1 LKKAGILLAILAFT
15 AVLLKAM
22 KIGVDA
28 TCWGNKRGYGRFT
41 RELFEEL
48 LVIDGHNQYLFFVDQ
63 KTAREC
69 SFPDAV
75 EKVVVNTNEAP
86 AEAASANGS
95 RSVRDILAMSRG
107 VLRHKLDIFF
117 FPAVYS
123 YFPIFNR
130 TKVVVTLHDLIADNH
145 PELIFPNP
153 RSRLFWKL
161 KQDLAVKQASL
172 IATVSEHSKREIKRF
187 FDLPDDRLRVIPE
200 AARPIFRRVEQDV
213 RSRSVLAKYGIG
225 PSERFLLYVGG
236 ISPHKNLSTLI
247 DGFAELEAKQPDVKL
262 ILVGDYKDDP
272 FLSSYPQL
280 KRQVEDHGLEAKV
293 IFTGYVPDEELVYFY
308 NAAALLVFP
317 SFDEGFGLPAIEA
330 MSCGT
335 PVAASDRGSL
345 PELLGDAG
353 TFFDPSDALDVAA
366 KVNAALSDPAGLL
379 AMRERGLKRSES
391 FRWHKAAEET
401 LAIFNELGRTSPI
414 YG

>member
-1 LKKAGILLAILAFT
+1 
-15 AVLLKAM
+15 M

-48 LVIDGHNQYLFFVDQ
+48 LALDDQNQYLFFVDQ

-69 SFPDAV
+69 SFPAAV
-75 EKVVVNTNEAP
+75 ETVIVETNQAP
-86 AEAASANGS
+86 AEAASADGS
-95 RSVRDILAMSRG
+95 RSMRDILAMSRG

-130 TKVVVTLHDLIADNH
+130 TKVIVTLHDLIADNH

-153 RSRLFWKL
+153 RARLFWKV
-161 KQDLAVKQASL
+161 KQDLAVRQASL
-172 IATVSEHSKREIKRF
+172 IATVSEHSRMEIKRF
-187 FDLPDDRLRVIPE
+187 FGLPDDRLRVIPE
-200 AARPIFRRVEQDV
+200 AARPIFHKIEHND
-213 RSRSVLAKYGIG
+213 RSDSVSAKYGVG

-247 DGFAELEAKQPDVKL
+247 EAFAILETDQPDMKL
-262 ILVGDYKDDP
+262 VLVGDYKDDP
-272 FLSSYPQL
+272 FLSAYPRL
-280 KRQVEDHGLEAKV
+280 KREVEEYRLGAKV
-293 IFTGYVPDEELVYFY
+293 IFTGYVPDEDLVYLY
-308 NAAALLVFP
+308 NLATLLVFP

-353 TFFDPSDALDVAA
+353 TYFDPGDARDLAA
-366 KVNAALSDPAGLL
+366 KVCAALSDQSKLDT
-379 AMRERGLKRSES
+379 MHHRGLKRSEN
-391 FRWHKAAEET
+391 FRWHNAARET
-401 LAIFNELGRTSPI
+401 LAIFDELGHKSPI